1 MFRKREV
8 IGFVAAPLPF
18 LAPFLVMF
26 VAILFNDPAEWPAVA
41 DMAGTLLV
49 WSYAATLLVGLPVHL
64 TLRAFGKT
72 HLFAYSTATFVGA
85 VLAGALAAIGQK
97 LFLPP
102 QEDNPFRLD
111 MWSSVGPR
119 VTLAFAV
126 VACISASIFWVIAV
140 RPRPE
145 RRQ

>member
-26 VAILFNDPAEWPAVA
+26 GAILYSDPQEGPAIAE
-41 DMAGTLLV
+41 MAGTLLV
-49 WSYAATLLVGLPVHL
+49 SSYAATLLVGLPVHL
-64 TLRAFGKT
+64 TLRALEKRQ
-72 HLFAYSTATFVGA
+72 LFAYLTLTFAGA

-102 QEDNPFRLD
+102 QEDNPFQFN
-111 MWSSVGPR
+111 MWSRVGPK

-126 VACISASIFWVIAV
+126 VACISACIFWMIAV